1 MRLSKTSLWFAYPLL
16 LALYPPIALFSANLG
31 QVGIEKIVF
40 PLAFSVGVA
49 AVVWSVCYLI
59 VKDYGKTALL
69 SSIILVSFFTY
80 GHFYGLVEGYSLGD
94 VILGRHR
101 FLAVIWVIA
110 SLIILLGILRLRS
123 VPVSLHNV
131 FTIFGIAVLIMPVF
145 QITTSLANSTKA
157 VVSGE
162 SDESQGVQLFQGY
175 KPDIYYIILDTY
187 TRSDILRD
195 EYGYDNSEFIDY
207 LRNTGFYVADC
218 AKANYNQTNLSLY
231 LSLNMDYL
239 ANPGDFEDISLGRG
253 IRYNAARLEFEE
265 LGYKTVAFETGYN
278 FTEWF
283 NADYYFLPTSSA
295 LGTES
300 ILSRLGSFDIMFLRS
315 TFLAPVVDANIQQAN
330 YAEESY
336 RRSVTLF
343 TLEKLKEVPQIT
355 GPKLVFVHLSI
366 NHPPFVFDASGGANP
381 ELIKV
386 IKPKAENDPYY
397 KGFRGTFPFADA
409 KINEVVNA
417 ILQNSKQP
425 PVIILQGDHGPER
438 VGSSKHYEILNALY
452 LPGVDTSDL
461 YPTLSPINTFRI
473 VLNKY
478 FGQNYQ
484 ILPDESYSS
493 RPGETTHMIPIMC
506 PAE

>member
-1 MRLSKTSLWFAYPLL
+1 MRQSRTFHWFLYPFL
-16 LALYPPIALFSANLG
+16 LALYPPVSLFSANLG
-31 QVGIEKIVF
+31 QVGIEKVIF
-40 PLAFSVGVA
+40 PLAFSISVA
-49 AVVWSVCYLI
+49 VLVCLLFFI
-59 VKDYGKTALL
+59 FVKDIEKTALL
-69 SSIILVSFFTY
+69 SSVFLVSFFSY

-94 VILGRHR
+94 LIIGRHR
-101 FLAVIWVIA
+101 FLVVIWVII
-110 SLIILLGILRLRS
+110 SVMILAGILRLS
-123 VPVSLHNV
+123 NIPVQLHKMV
-131 FTIFGIAVLIMPVF
+131 TIFAVALLIMPVI
-145 QITTSLANSTKA
+145 QITLSLGNSTKA
-157 VVSGE
+157 VVSSESGE
-162 SDESQGVQLFQGY
+162 SQDIQLSQGY

-195 EYGYDNSEFIDY
+195 EYGYDNSEFINY

-253 IRYNAARLEFEE
+253 IRYNAARLKLEE

-283 NADYYFLPTSSA
+283 NANYYFLPTSSA
-295 LGTES
+295 LGTQS
-300 ILSRLGSFDIMFLRS
+300 VLSRLGSFDIMFLRN
-315 TFLAPVVDANIQQAN
+315 TFLAPVVDANIQKAN

-336 RRSVTLF
+336 RRAVTLF

-381 ELIKV
+381 DLIKV
-386 IKPKAENDPYY
+386 IKPKTENDAYY
-397 KGFRGTFPFADA
+397 KGYRGTFPFTDV
-409 KINEVVNA
+409 KMKEVVNT
-417 ILQNSKQP
+417 IIENSKQP

-452 LPGVDTSDL
+452 LPGVDYSDL

-473 VLNKY
+473 VMNKY

-484 ILPDESYSS
+484 LLPDQSYSS
-493 RPGETTHMIPIMC
+493 RPGELTHMIPIQC
-506 PAE
+506 PAD

>member
-1 MRLSKTSLWFAYPLL
+1 MRSSKTPLWFAYPLL
-16 LALYPPIALFSANLG
+16 LALYPSIALFSVNLG
-31 QVGIEKIVF
+31 QVGIEKLVF
-40 PLAFSVGVA
+40 PLAVSVCVG
-49 AVVWSVCYLI
+49 AVVWSVSYLV
-59 VKDYGKTALL
+59 VKDNGKTALL
-69 SSIILVSFFTY
+69 ASIILVSFFSY
-80 GHFYGLVEGYSLGD
+80 GHFYGLVEGYSLGG
-94 VILGRHR
+94 VLLGRHR
-101 FLAVIWVIA
+101 FLAVIWVIV
-110 SLIILLGILRLRS
+110 SIIILLWILRIRTL
-123 VPVSLHNV
+123 PVSLHKIL
-131 FTIFGIAVLIMPVF
+131 TIFAIAVLTMPVF
-145 QITTSLANSTKA
+145 QITTSLANSTRA
-157 VVSGE
+157 VTSGK
-162 SDESQGVQLFQGY
+162 SIESQDVQLTVGY

-187 TRSDILRD
+187 TRSDILRE
-195 EYGYDNSEFIDY
+195 EYGYDNSEFINY
-207 LRNTGFYVADC
+207 LWDTGFFVADC

-239 ANPGDFEDISLGRG
+239 ANPGEFEDISLGRG
-253 IRYNAARLEFEE
+253 IRYNAARLKFEE
-265 LGYKTVAFETGYN
+265 LGYKTVGFETGYN

-295 LGTES
+295 LGTQS

-315 TFLAPVVDANIQQAN
+315 TFLAPIVDANIQQAN

-381 ELIKV
+381 DLIKV
-386 IKPKAENDPYY
+386 IKPKAENDAYY
-397 KGFRGTFPFADA
+397 KGYRGTFPFTDTRM
-409 KINEVVNA
+409 KEVVN
-417 ILQNSKQP
+417 IIIQNSRQP

-452 LPGVDTSDL
+452 LPGVETSDL

-478 FGQNYQ
+478 FGQNYE

-493 RPGETTHMIPIMC
+493 RPGETTHMIPIVC